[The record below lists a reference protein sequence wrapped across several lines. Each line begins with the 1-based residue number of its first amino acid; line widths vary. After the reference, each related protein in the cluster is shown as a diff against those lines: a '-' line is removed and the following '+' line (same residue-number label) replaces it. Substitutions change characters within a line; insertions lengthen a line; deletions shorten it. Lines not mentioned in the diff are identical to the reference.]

1 MFDHVNEEFGSW
13 DCGKNYATLYT
24 LKRHQRKIHASNT
37 VDLKEKKQSKGCD
50 RKSQQRQTSTEIVTA
65 TKDLTFQSWRPV
77 LREVGHLAPRDLT

>member
-1 MFDHVNEEFGSW
+1 MAIRAPDG
-13 DCGKNYATLYT
+13 A
-24 LKRHQRKIHASNT
+24 
-37 VDLKEKKQSKGCD
+37 KKQSKGCD